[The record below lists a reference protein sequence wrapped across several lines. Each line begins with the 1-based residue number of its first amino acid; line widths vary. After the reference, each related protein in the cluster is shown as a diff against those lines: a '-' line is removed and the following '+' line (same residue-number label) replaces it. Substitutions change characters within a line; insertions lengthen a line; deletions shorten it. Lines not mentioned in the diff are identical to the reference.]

1 MEDRLTARKE
11 QYCQQY
17 TVASLYSL
25 CLLDRLMTSLML
37 CFSLLSTFSSV
48 ATAAAFLTIIAILLC
63 RTRPSPPRAFLPLP
77 VTAEVETDAEVSG
90 AVEGLGL
97 CSGLSGDWQSTR
109 ARGRVSCAA
118 AAAGCR
124 AYARSAR
131 LPRWRCLPQTSS
143 CYWSRSRHRHCHCR
157 SPGRKL
163 SCSSVPLVEI
173 KRGEEVG
180 GL

>member
-25 CLLDRLMTSLML
+25 CLLDRLMISLML

-97 CSGLSGDWQSTR
+97 CSGLPVPVRSMTLWGLAEYTGEG
-109 ARGRVSCAA
+109 AGVLRGGCSWMPGLCALCTSSQVEMSA
-118 AAAGCR
+118 ADLFLLLEPE
-124 AYARSAR
+124 SPSPLPLP
-131 LPRWRCLPQTSS
+131 LPRKKAFMLLCAIS
-143 CYWSRSRHRHCHCR
+143 
-157 SPGRKL
+157 
-163 SCSSVPLVEI
+163 
-173 KRGEEVG
+173 
-180 GL
+180 